1 MKGADSQKQQEGLHE
16 NLQAGEGTRAQ
27 GELSW
32 DQDQEATG
40 RQSLAPA
47 ETQLLTSWRDSGRW

>member
-27 GELSW
+27 GELS
-32 DQDQEATG
+32 
-40 RQSLAPA
+40 
-47 ETQLLTSWRDSGRW
+47 